1 MERKDYEEIKHLAQL
16 NSVERNMV
24 HRIINARKTFIRN
37 GHICATCPSAIWSA
51 LTEIKHLHE
60 RIQEEWE
67 QRIADEDSARQV
79 QEYKEQKAPLFERVE
94 KVIDE
99 NSSKEQKAP
108 LHEVFDKMA
117 KKKKSDG

>member
-1 MERKDYEEIKHLAQL
+1 MERKDYEEIKHLARL

-37 GHICATCPSAIWSA
+37 GHICATCPSAIWAA

-60 RIQEEWE
+60 RIQGEWE

-79 QEYKEQKAPLFERVE
+79 QEYKEQKAPL
-94 KVIDE
+94 
-99 NSSKEQKAP
+99 
-108 LHEVFDKMA
+108 HEVFDKMA